1 MKICNVFLLKL
12 RPNNAECQL
21 CQTGVAEIRT
31 LLRDASVQ
39 RQIEAVLKT
48 DVCSHLGALEKYVR
62 ITDTI

>member
-1 MKICNVFLLKL
+1 MYTCNLFLLKL
-12 RPNNAECQL
+12 RPNSVECQL

-39 RQIEAVLKT
+39 KQIEAVLKT

-62 ITDTI
+62 IKDTI